1 MPKTQKVTNPLV
13 MNLTDLTRQAVA
25 PSATAEVTVTP
36 TTEKQKPGPKAGYK
50 KVSEEDRRIPLS
62 VTVPRVKAESSKAL
76 AAASHRTMS
85 DMVVDA
91 LDLLAVIA
99 DPKNKGKAREA
110 AIARI
115 AALYAPAAAE

>member
-1 MPKTQKVTNPLV
+1 MPKPKVTNPLAV
-13 MNLTDLTRQAVA
+13 DLTALTRQVAA
-25 PSATAEVTVTP
+25 PSAVVEAEIPV
-36 TTEKQKPGPKAGYK
+36 TEKQKPGPKAGYK
-50 KVSEEDRRIPLS
+50 KVSEEERRIPLS
-62 VTVPRVKAESSKAL
+62 VTVPRIKAESSKAL

-99 DPKNKGKAREA
+99 DPTKKGKVREA

-115 AALYAPAAAE
+115 TALYAPTVQE